1 MKKNKENAMKTQ
13 KFIPVLLT
21 GLALAAPLFS
31 VVSQTASPASP
42 RVVEVQ
48 VHVSTGG
55 RFMGDLAL
63 KDFGVLEDGR
73 LQTASSLAL
82 VRGGKLVRWEG
93 EETVPARLERSYT
106 LLFQAVDWDPSLVEA
121 IEYLFGSVLKAGD
134 SMTLVTPVK
143 PYYLQKDA
151 VALKSR
157 AELTKGM
164 KDVLRK
170 DILRGGGEYRDLI
183 NELKRLTRAISGVT
197 ANFDENMESD
207 VTTETGGGFGLEMQ
221 IDRYRQALMKMEGI
235 RLVDEA
241 KLLSFAGSLK
251 AVPGQKTVILFYQRE
266 YRPEINS
273 ATMNRLMSLYQE
285 NPDILLN
292 LMDLFHFY
300 KREKT
305 FNANVVKKAFADAGI
320 DFHFIFMEKKA
331 QRVFGATMKE
341 ESEDIFPGFV
351 EIARATGGTADN
363 SRDPVLAFKHAADS
377 SSDYYLLSYTPVAYS
392 PDGGFRTIAVRVKGG
407 NYAVSNRLGYYAK

>member
-1 MKKNKENAMKTQ
+1 MKTQ
-13 KFIPVLLT
+13 KFFPVLLA
-21 GLALAAPLFS
+21 GLALAVPLFS
-31 VVSQTASPASP
+31 VASQTASPASP
-42 RVVEVQ
+42 QVVEVR
-48 VHVSTGG
+48 VRVSTEG

-73 LQTASSLAL
+73 LQTASSIAL
-82 VRGGKLVRWEG
+82 VLGGKFVRWEG

-121 IEYLFGSVLKAGD
+121 VEYLFGSVLKAGD

-143 PYYLQKDA
+143 PDYLQKDA
-151 VALKSR
+151 LASKSR

-183 NELKRLTRAISGVT
+183 NELKRLTGAISGVT

-207 VTTETGGGFGLEMQ
+207 VTMETGGGFCLEMQ

-241 KLLSFAGSLK
+241 KLLAFAGSLK
-251 AVPGQKTVILFYQRE
+251 AVPGQKTVVLFYQRE
-266 YRPEINS
+266 YRPEISS
-273 ATMNRLMSLYQE
+273 ATMTRLMSLYQD
-285 NPDILLN
+285 NPDILGS
-292 LMDLFHFY
+292 LMDLY

-305 FNANVVKKAFADAGI
+305 FNADVVKKAFADAGI

-363 SRDPVLAFKHAADS
+363 SRDPVSAFKHAADS
-377 SSDYYLLSYTPVAYS
+377 SSDYYLLSYSPENYS
-392 PDGGFRTIAVRVKGG
+392 PDGGFRTIEVRLKRGG
-407 NYAVSNRLGYYAK
+407 YQVSSLLGYYAK

>member
-1 MKKNKENAMKTQ
+1 M
-13 KFIPVLLT
+13 
-21 GLALAAPLFS
+21 
-31 VVSQTASPASP
+31 
-42 RVVEVQ
+42 
-48 VHVSTGG
+48 
-55 RFMGDLAL
+55 
-63 KDFGVLEDGR
+63 
-73 LQTASSLAL
+73 
-82 VRGGKLVRWEG
+82 
-93 EETVPARLERSYT
+93 
-106 LLFQAVDWDPSLVEA
+106 DWDPSLVEA
-121 IEYLFGSVLKAGD
+121 VEYLFGSVLKAGD

-143 PYYLQKDA
+143 PYHLQKDA
-151 VALKSR
+151 LASKSR

-183 NELKRLTRAISGVT
+183 NELKRLTGAISGVT

-207 VTTETGGGFGLEMQ
+207 VTMEAGGGFGLEMQ

-273 ATMNRLMSLYQE
+273 GTMNRLMSLYQE

-305 FNANVVKKAFADAGI
+305 FNADVVKKAFADAGI
-320 DFHFIFMEKKA
+320 DFHFIFMERKA

-363 SRDPVLAFKHAADS
+363 SRDPVSAFKHAADS
-377 SSDYYLLSYTPVAYS
+377 SSDYYLLSYSPENYS
-392 PDGGFRTIAVRVKGG
+392 PDGGFRTIEVRLKRGG
-407 NYAVSNRLGYYAK
+407 YQVSSLLGYCAK